1 MLKSVSVFLISW
13 FLFPGNPIDE
23 FNNELNSSELN
34 STYETG
40 LIILYYVSCG
50 VVPDDWK
57 LANIVPMYKKTEKDQ
72 VENYRPISLLSIISK
87 VLERCVLRNIRDHLV
102 VLINN
107 SQHGFIPGKSC
118 TSKLVEVHDCIGSLL
133 DAGKQTDVHDLHGY
147 VQNL

>member
-1 MLKSVSVFLISW
+1 MLKSISVFLISW

-57 LANIVPMYKKTEKDQ
+57 LANIVPICTKKQKKIKLKTTA
-72 VENYRPISLLSIISK
+72 PFLSSL
-87 VLERCVLRNIRDHLV
+87 
-102 VLINN
+102 
-107 SQHGFIPGKSC
+107 
-118 TSKLVEVHDCIGSLL
+118 
-133 DAGKQTDVHDLHGY
+133 
-147 VQNL
+147 